1 MSLVKEEQDT
11 LAARSFTEAAVRY
24 PIGVA
29 ARLTGIQVET
39 LRVWER
45 RYGVIGPQV
54 SATGR
59 RMYSAA
65 DLERLRLIKQLVDGG
80 HPISSVASVSSE
92 KLRELRDLSLERV
105 TSNSEEGGA
114 GFGLRAVLVGDAQ
127 RTGRGRGLVVA
138 GVCADIERATSH
150 FRGVE
155 ADVVIVELPSLL
167 DLDVEEIDTIKAEV
181 GARLVVVL
189 YRFGASST
197 VRKIRK
203 AGHVAAHAAVDEFG
217 LKALCRAA
225 LQPTAPA
232 YFPEETGQHLD
243 NATLEMLAQAT
254 TTIECECP
262 KHLVELIRSL
272 SSFETYSEQC
282 SVRSELDAAL
292 HQDLQQTAGR
302 ARTLLEQALLRL
314 AMLEGLPLPESR
326 G

>member
-11 LAARSFTEAAVRY
+11 LAARSFTESAVRY

-59 RMYSAA
+59 RMYSAS
-65 DLERLRLIKQLVDGG
+65 DLDRLRLIKQLVDGG

-114 GFGLRAVLVGDAQ
+114 GSGLRAVLVGDAQ

-138 GVCADIERATSH
+138 GVCADIERAMSQ

-167 DLDVEEIDTIKAEV
+167 DLDVEEIDAIKAEV

-225 LQPTAPA
+225 LQPGAPA
-232 YFPEETGQHLD
+232 YFPEGSGQHLD

-282 SVRSELDAAL
+282 SARSELDAAL
-292 HQDLQQTAGR
+292 HHDLQQTAGR

>member
-11 LAARSFTEAAVRY
+11 LAARSFTESAVRY

-59 RMYSAA
+59 RLYSAT
-65 DLERLRLIKQLVDGG
+65 DLERLRLIKQLVDRG
-80 HPISSVASVSSE
+80 HPISSVASVPTD
-92 KLRELRDLSLERV
+92 KLRELRDVSLDRIGV
-105 TSNSEEGGA
+105 KPEEPDDGL
-114 GFGLRAVLVGDAQ
+114 GLRAVLVGEAQ
-127 RTGRGRGLVVA
+127 RSGRGRGLVVA
-138 GVCADIERATSH
+138 GVCADIERAIVQ

-167 DLDVEEIDTIKAEV
+167 DLDVEEVDAIKTAV
-181 GARLVVVL
+181 GARLVIVL

-197 VRKIRK
+197 VRRIRK

-217 LKALCRAA
+217 LKALCRTA
-225 LQPTAPA
+225 LQPSAPA
-232 YFPEETGQHLD
+232 YLPAGTERRLD

-282 SVRSELDAAL
+282 SVRSELDATL
-292 HQDLQQTAGR
+292 HEDLQQTAAR
-302 ARTLLEQALLRL
+302 ARVLLEQALLRL
-314 AMLEGLPLPESR
+314 AMLEGLPLPETR

>member
-11 LAARSFTEAAVRY
+11 LAARSFTETAVRY

-59 RMYSAA
+59 RLYAAA

-80 HPISSVASVSSE
+80 HPISSVASVPSD
-92 KLRELRDLSLERV
+92 KLCELRDISVDRIGMKGSDAN
-105 TSNSEEGGA
+105 TRQ
-114 GFGLRAVLVGDAQ
+114 GLRAVLVGDAQ
-127 RTGRGRGLVVA
+127 RSGRGRGFVVA
-138 GVCADIERATSH
+138 GVCADIEKAATQ
-150 FRGVE
+150 FRGLE
-155 ADVVIVELPSLL
+155 ADVVMVELPSLL
-167 DLDVEEIDTIKAEV
+167 DLDVEEVRAVKTAV
-181 GARLVVVL
+181 GARLVIVL
-189 YRFGASST
+189 YRFGASSM
-197 VRKIRK
+197 VRNIRK
-203 AGHVAAHAAVDEFG
+203 AGHVAAHAAIDEFG
-217 LKALCRAA
+217 LKALCRTA
-225 LQPTAPA
+225 LQPTEPA
-232 YFPEETGQHLD
+232 YLPAGTEQRLD
-243 NATLEMLAQAT
+243 NATLEALAQAT

-282 SVRSELDAAL
+282 SVRSELDATL

-302 ARTLLEQALLRL
+302 ARVLLEQALLRL
-314 AMLEGLPLPESR
+314 AMLEGLPLPEGR

>member
-1 MSLVKEEQDT
+1 MSLVKEELNTLGAKSFADT
-11 LAARSFTEAAVRY
+11 AVRY

-54 SATGR
+54 SASGR
-59 RMYSAA
+59 RLYAA
-65 DLERLRLIKQLVDGG
+65 EDLERLRLIKQLVDSG
-80 HPISSVASVSSE
+80 HPISSVASVPSE
-92 KLRELRDLSLERV
+92 KLRELREVSMERIGKA
-105 TSNSEEGGA
+105 SEESA
-114 GFGLRAVLVGDAQ
+114 EMLNLRAVLVGEAQ
-127 RTGRGRGLVVA
+127 RAGRGRGLVVA
-138 GVCADIERATSH
+138 GYCVDMEKAVTQ
-150 FRGVE
+150 FRNTE

-167 DLDVEEIDTIKAEV
+167 DLDIEEIDAIKKTV

-197 VRKIRK
+197 VRNIRK
-203 AGHVAAHAAVDEFG
+203 AGHVAAHAAVDGHG
-217 LKALCRAA
+217 LRALCRAA
-225 LQPTAPA
+225 LLPSNPHPLPVGSEQR
-232 YFPEETGQHLD
+232 LD
-243 NATLEMLAQAT
+243 NATLEMLAQAS

-272 SSFETYSEQC
+272 ASFETYSEQC
-282 SVRSELDAAL
+282 SARSVLDASL

-302 ARTLLEQALLRL
+302 ARVLLEQGLLRL
-314 AMLEGLPLPESR
+314 AMLEGLPLPEAR

>member
-1 MSLVKEEQDT
+1 MSLVKKEQDT
-11 LAARSFTEAAVRY
+11 LAARSFTETAVRY

-59 RMYSAA
+59 RLYAAA

-80 HPISSVASVSSE
+80 HPISSVASVPTE
-92 KLRELRDLSLERV
+92 KLRELRDVSVDR
-105 TSNSEEGGA
+105 GGVKGA
-114 GFGLRAVLVGDAQ
+114 DAAEDLGLRAVLVGEAQ
-127 RTGRGRGLVVA
+127 RSGRGRGLVVA
-138 GVCADIERATSH
+138 GNCVDIERAAVQ
-150 FRGVE
+150 FRGLE
-155 ADVVIVELPSLL
+155 ADVVIVELASLL
-167 DLDVEEIDTIKAEV
+167 DLDIEEIDAVKAAV

-197 VRKIRK
+197 VRNIRK

-217 LKALCRAA
+217 LKALCRTA
-225 LQPTAPA
+225 LRPTAPA
-232 YFPEETGQHLD
+232 YLPAGTEQRLD

-282 SVRSELDAAL
+282 SVRSELDATL

-302 ARTLLEQALLRL
+302 ARALLEQALLRL

>member
-1 MSLVKEEQDT
+1 MNLVKEEQDT
-11 LAARSFTEAAVRY
+11 LAARSFAEAAVRY

-59 RMYSAA
+59 RLYSAA
-65 DLERLRLIKQLVDGG
+65 DLERLRLIKQLVDRG

-92 KLRELRDLSLERV
+92 KLRELRDAAFDRIGAK
-105 TSNSEEGGA
+105 GGA
-114 GFGLRAVLVGDAQ
+114 AEPDLRLRAVLVGEAQ
-127 RTGRGRGLVVA
+127 RSGRGRGLLVA
-138 GVCADIERATSH
+138 GACADIERAIVQ

-167 DLDVEEIDTIKAEV
+167 DLDVEEVDAIKTAV
-181 GARLVVVL
+181 GARLVIVL

-197 VRKIRK
+197 VRRIRK

-217 LKALCRAA
+217 LKALCRTA
-225 LQPTAPA
+225 LQPATPA
-232 YFPEETGQHLD
+232 YLPEAAGQRLD

-272 SSFETYSEQC
+272 TSFETYSEQC
-282 SVRSELDAAL
+282 SVRSELDAML
-292 HQDLQQTAGR
+292 HHDLQQTAGR